1 MQTVLIVIHLMI
13 VLALVVVV
21 LLQKS
26 EGGALGIGGGG
37 GFMAGRSASNPLSRL
52 TAYLAAGFFAT
63 SIALTIIAGYGGG
76 SAFDRLQPSAAQP
89 RPATAPSGPQ
99 APLGTGQGGI
109 LPALKPAGGAGS
121 PPQPE
126 FAPPSSGE
134 PTPPMG
140 GAAAPSAPAPA
151 APAAPVP
158 GGDVNSPPTDGDR
171 QVPGGAQT
179 APMPQDATPV
189 APQVSDPNAPRPRRR
204 SSRPPPSRPRRTPAR
219 RPAPRPTPLRPRPP
233 APSKRKPQ
241 FNGKGPERSGPFLF
255 ARGDGCPMVPL
266 QAPSR
271 PYAMIVLV
279 LRFSPVADAISAVE
293 GSEQRKPGEGALLR
307 CLPARLQD
315 FSLGV
320 ELATKRGWSRWSRA
334 MAAVVQSG
342 RGTLQS
348 RMLALRAG
356 LTAARGETRPARPL
370 FAGRVLW
377 RISARSRE
385 GLKLSNRKSG
395 GTFGPAALRAS
406 S

>member
-76 SAFDRLQPSAAQP
+76 SAFDRLSPTTAQP
-89 RPATAPSGPQ
+89 RPTGAPSGPQ

-140 GAAAPSAPAPA
+140 GAAAPA

-158 GGDVNSPPTDGDR
+158 GGDVNSPPAGGDR

-189 APQVSDPNAPRPRRR
+189 APQVSDPNAAKAGEEVKQA
-204 SSRPPPSRPRRTPAR
+204 PAQPTSPQGADA
-219 RPAPRPTPLRPRPP
+219 PAAPNAGQP
-233 APSKRKPQ
+233 APS
-241 FNGKGPERSGPFLF
+241 
-255 ARGDGCPMVPL
+255 
-266 QAPSR
+266 
-271 PYAMIVLV
+271 
-279 LRFSPVADAISAVE
+279 
-293 GSEQRKPGEGALLR
+293 GA
-307 CLPARLQD
+307 Q
-315 FSLGV
+315 
-320 ELATKRGWSRWSRA
+320 
-334 MAAVVQSG
+334 
-342 RGTLQS
+342 
-348 RMLALRAG
+348 
-356 LTAARGETRPARPL
+356 
-370 FAGRVLW
+370 
-377 RISARSRE
+377 
-385 GLKLSNRKSG
+385 
-395 GTFGPAALRAS
+395 
-406 S
+406 

>member
-1 MQTVLIVIHLMI
+1 MGTCVAARRRSVEAGSKAQRDMQTVLIVIHLMI

-63 SIALTIIAGYGGG
+63 SIALTITAGYGGG
-76 SAFDRLQPSAAQP
+76 SAFDRLSPTTAQP

-151 APAAPVP
+151 APAAQDPAAPAGPVP
-158 GGDVNSPPTDGDR
+158 GGDVNSPPAGGDR

-189 APQVSDPNAPRPRRR
+189 APQVSDPNA
-204 SSRPPPSRPRRTPAR
+204 AK
-219 RPAPRPTPLRPRPP
+219 AGEEV
-233 APSKRKPQ
+233 K
-241 FNGKGPERSGPFLF
+241 
-255 ARGDGCPMVPL
+255 
-266 QAPSR
+266 QAPAQ
-271 PYAMIVLV
+271 PAA
-279 LRFSPVADAISAVE
+279 PE
-293 GSEQRKPGEGALLR
+293 GGAKPDNA
-307 CLPARLQD
+307 
-315 FSLGV
+315 
-320 ELATKRGWSRWSRA
+320 
-334 MAAVVQSG
+334 
-342 RGTLQS
+342 
-348 RMLALRAG
+348 
-356 LTAARGETRPARPL
+356 
-370 FAGRVLW
+370 
-377 RISARSRE
+377 
-385 GLKLSNRKSG
+385 
-395 GTFGPAALRAS
+395 GPAAPS
-406 S
+406 GGQ